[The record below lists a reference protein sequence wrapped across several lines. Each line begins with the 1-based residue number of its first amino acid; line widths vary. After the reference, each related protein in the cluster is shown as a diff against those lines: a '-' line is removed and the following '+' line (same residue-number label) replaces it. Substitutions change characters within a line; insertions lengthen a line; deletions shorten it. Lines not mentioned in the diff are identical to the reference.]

1 MIKKKSQKFQF
12 LRHNW
17 PYILLA
23 AGIFCVAFF
32 GSRDKQ
38 ILSSGSMDMQSIV
51 SNNYKVSTDQVS
63 QFYMVAVMANSMDL
77 ASAGLTETNYTT
89 VSILQQNSQT
99 TDETGKLSKPITVN
113 IPITARGITNYV
125 VQPGDTLE
133 ALAAKFSVSADQIRW
148 SNNLGTVTINPGQNL
163 LIPSVPGIVY
173 KVKNGETVESIASKY
188 GSNAE
193 EIVAVND
200 LEDNHTLS
208 TDMTII
214 IPSGVLPETE
224 RPEYV
229 APVTTTYSSSTQTGY
244 KYTASY
250 SSGNKYAYGWCTWY
264 AWERRQDLPSNL
276 GNANTWATMAAAAG
290 FIVNK
295 TPAPGAVFQRGG
307 GLGHVGI
314 VEEVYAD
321 GSVRVSDMNGY
332 AGWGRVGYATWS
344 AAEAA
349 GYMYIHGKM

>member
-1 MIKKKSQKFQF
+1 MIKKQSNRFQF

-17 PYILLA
+17 PYLVA
-23 AGIFCVAFF
+23 AVATFCIAFF

-38 ILSSGSMDMQSIV
+38 ILSEGNMDIASIV
-51 SNNYKVSTDQVS
+51 SNNYQVSADQVS
-63 QFYMVAVMANSMDL
+63 QFYMVAVMANTMDL

-89 VSILQQNSQT
+89 VSILQQNSQS
-99 TDETGKLSKPITVN
+99 TDESGKLSKPISVSV
-113 IPITARGITNYV
+113 PVASRGVSSYV
-125 VQPGDTLE
+125 VQNGDTVDSI
-133 ALAAKFSVSADQIRW
+133 AARYGLTPDQVRW
-148 SNNLGTVTINPGQNL
+148 SNNLGTTVINPGQTL
-163 LIPSVPGIVY
+163 YIPSVPGIVY

-188 GSNAE
+188 GSSVE
-193 EIVAVND
+193 EIIAVND
-200 LEDNHTLS
+200 LENNPS
-208 TDMTII
+208 INSDMTLV

-229 APVTTTYSSSTQTGY
+229 APVTYSYSTASSGY
-244 KYTASY
+244 RYTASY

-290 FIVNK
+290 FTVNR
-295 TPAPGAVFQRGG
+295 TPSAGAVFQRGG

-321 GSVRVSDMNGY
+321 GSVRVTDMNGI
-332 AGWGRVGYATWS
+332 AGWGRVGETVWS

-349 GYMYIHGKM
+349 GYMYIHGR

>member
-1 MIKKKSQKFQF
+1 MIKKNSNRFKF

-17 PYILLA
+17 PYILA
-23 AGIFCVAFF
+23 IGAVFSVAFF
-32 GSRDKQ
+32 GSKDKQ
-38 ILSSGSMDMQSIV
+38 ILQEGNMDMQSIV
-51 SNNYKVSTDQVS
+51 SSNYQVSADQVS
-63 QFYMVAVMANSMDL
+63 QFYMVALMANTMDL

-99 TDETGKLSKPITVN
+99 TDETGKISKPISVSV
-113 IPITARGITNYV
+113 PVASRGISSYV
-125 VQPGDTLE
+125 VQDGDTMDSI
-133 ALAAKFSVSADQIRW
+133 AAKFGLTTDQIRW
-148 SNNLGTVTINPGQNL
+148 SNNLGTVTINPGQTL
-163 LIPSVPGIVY
+163 YIPSVPGIIY

-188 GSNAE
+188 GSSTE
-193 EIVAVND
+193 EIIAVND
-200 LEDNHTLS
+200 LENNTNLNS
-208 TDMTII
+208 DMTII

-229 APVTTTYSSSTQTGY
+229 APVTYSSSSASSSY
-244 KYTASY
+244 RFTASY

-276 GNANTWATMAAAAG
+276 GNANTWASMAAAAG
-290 FIVNK
+290 FNVNR
-295 TPAPGAVFQRGG
+295 TPSAGAVFQRGG

-321 GSVRVSDMNGY
+321 GSVRVTDMNGI
-332 AGWGRVGYATWS
+332 AGWGRVGETVWS

-349 GYMYIHGKM
+349 GYMYIHGR